1 MRTSIALFF
10 CLFSLSFLRVQ
21 NDTSSVHSEKEIS
34 IVVIPFEPNEY
45 FNDGDQFICQ
55 NNNITPAQLDGVIRR
70 SLEKILVED
79 LSVSYKSRKIS
90 DSTKKNRKSD
100 LELLYAHTSYSLED
114 KPLKGYSSNVEN
126 NGLKSVLN
134 FGGRKKSGDYVS
146 DTKDLKKRQH
156 RFFKAQ
162 LISDS
167 STGAI
172 SKKYNEDYY
181 LFISH
186 FEMETR
192 YKDCHDMANNAFQRD
207 IYVHYSLIDS
217 KSNYV
222 DGGVVC
228 VTFQSSDKE
237 IDKILEK
244 NFNLI
249 SNMIIDQIKTKI

>member
-1 MRTSIALFF
+1 MRTAITLFF
-10 CLFSLSFLRVQ
+10 CLFSLSYMQ
-21 NDTSSVHSEKEIS
+21 AQKDTSAIQHEKGIN

-79 LSVSYKSRKIS
+79 LSVNYKSRKIS
-90 DSTKKNRKSD
+90 DTVHSNSKSD
-100 LELLYAHTSYSLED
+100 LDMIYAHTSYTLED
-114 KPLKGYSSNVEN
+114 KPLKGYSSNVDN
-126 NGLKSVLN
+126 NGIKSILG
-134 FGGRKKSGDYVS
+134 FGGRKKTDDYVS
-146 DTKDLKKRQH
+146 NTKDVKRKH
-156 RFFKAQ
+156 RYFKAT
-162 LISDS
+162 LVSDS
-167 STGAI
+167 STGAMT
-172 SKKYNEDYY
+172 KRYNENYY

-207 IYVHYSLIDS
+207 MYVHYSLIDS
-217 KSNYV
+217 KNNYV

-228 VTFQSSDKE
+228 VTFQSSDRE
-237 IDKILEK
+237 INNILEK
-244 NFNLI
+244 NFNII